1 MTLAAKLLTELL
13 GTFLFFTVI
22 ALAGSRATS
31 LPFIWNKVELRGPG
45 PSSLRSF
52 GCAPS

>member
-22 ALAGSRATS
+22 ALAGLIGPLAPLAIGGAARRQARRRRS
-31 LPFIWNKVELRGPG
+31 LKGQR
-45 PSSLRSF
+45 
-52 GCAPS
+52 

>member
-22 ALAGSRATS
+22 ALAGLIGPLAPLAIGGAALEPPVARRAGAGT
-31 LPFIWNKVELRGPG
+31 
-45 PSSLRSF
+45 
-52 GCAPS
+52 